1 MEHILQFGVNI
12 DDDAI
17 VKTVTKNV
25 EAQVMGELKSR
36 IKESVDSVMYYR
48 GYGRNFDNMMPWV
61 RDEFVNFLENN
72 KSEIISQACDKLV
85 SNLSRTKMVRE
96 AVNNALKELD

>member
-17 VKTVTKNV
+17 IKTVTKNV
-25 EAQVMGELKSR
+25 EAQVIGELKSR
-36 IKESVDSVMYYR
+36 IKENVSNTMYIN
-48 GYGRNFDNMMPWV
+48 GYGRYFDDVQPWV

-72 KSEIISQACDKLV
+72 KAEIISQACDKLV
-85 SNLSRTKMVRE
+85 VNLSRTKAVRE
-96 AVNNALKELD
+96 ALNNVLKELD